1 MKKKRN
7 VDFGFSIA
15 EVGKIKSA
23 LADIRAHLCAEWS
36 RIHESD

>member
-15 EVGKIKSA
+15 EVRKMKSA
-23 LADIRAHLCAEWS
+23 LADILAHLCAEWS
-36 RIHESD
+36 RVHESD